1 MQSPWHFT
9 VQKGASVS
17 FTDKAGVSQAF
28 VSQSWGSRELGSR
41 LFPRVPW
48 KLQCTSNDRSAPKFP
63 GETTANINTFEGGTF
78 EHAAVIGT
86 NDP

>member
-1 MQSPWHFT
+1 MQLPWHFT

-17 FTDKAGVSQAF
+17 FTDKAGMGQAF
-28 VSQSWGSRELGSR
+28 VSVLGLQGIGFYIVSMGSL
-41 LFPRVPW
+41 
-48 KLQCTSNDRSAPKFP
+48 KIQCTSNDRLAPKFP

>member
-9 VQKGASVS
+9 VQKGASIL
-17 FTDKAGVSQAF
+17 FTDKAGVKHL
-28 VSQSWGSRELGSR
+28 SQSPGAPGNWVLNSFYGCPGNYSVHQNE
-41 LFPRVPW
+41 
-48 KLQCTSNDRSAPKFP
+48 RSAPKFP

-78 EHAAVIGT
+78 KHAAVICT